1 MDKIDSELLEKVAGL
16 HSIPKGAYN
25 IRKNGKLLQRNTVAG
40 ISIETKQDKPGIDI
54 KIDSDVKNQSIHI
67 PVIVTEENL
76 HDLVYNDFYISPN
89 ADITIVAGCGLH
101 SMGEGG
107 NSHNGIHEF
116 WLGENSRVHYIE
128 NHYAQGNKKAQKDL
142 NPKTIIHL
150 EKGANFIMETM
161 QLGGVSHSDRE
172 TIVDI
177 NDNATL
183 DVRESILTTDEQ
195 VANTSFMVE
204 LNGKNSHVNVVS
216 RSVAKNKSKQKFMS
230 TVNGNNKC
238 FGHVEC
244 DAIIFDEAQVSSI
257 PALKNTDVDANLTH
271 EAAIGKIAGEQI
283 IKLQTLGLTKD
294 EAENAILQGFLH
306 S

>member
-25 IRKNGKLLQRNTVAG
+25 IRKNGKLLGRNIVAG
-40 ISIETKQDKPGIDI
+40 INIETKEDKPGINI
-54 KIDSDVKNQSIHI
+54 KVDSNIKNQSIHI
-67 PVIVTEENL
+67 PVIVTESGL

-101 SMGEGG
+101 AVGEKG

-116 WLGENSRVHYIE
+116 WLGENSTVHYIE
-128 NHYAQGNKKAQKDL
+128 NHYAQGDKNAQKVL

-161 QLGGVSHSDRE
+161 QLGGVSHADRE

-177 NDNATL
+177 SDDATL
-183 DVRESILTTDEQ
+183 EVKESILTTDDQ
-195 VANTSFMVE
+195 VANTSFAVE
-204 LNGKNSHVNVVS
+204 LNGQNSHVNVVS
-216 RSVAKNKSKQKFMS
+216 RSVAKNKSKQKFNS
-230 TVNGNNKC
+230 VINGNNKC

-244 DAIIFDEAQVSSI
+244 DAIIFDEAQVCST
-257 PALKNTDVDANLTH
+257 PALKNTDVEANLTH
-271 EAAIGKIAGEQI
+271 EAAIGKIAGEQL
-283 IKLQTLGLTKD
+283 IKLQTLGLTKE